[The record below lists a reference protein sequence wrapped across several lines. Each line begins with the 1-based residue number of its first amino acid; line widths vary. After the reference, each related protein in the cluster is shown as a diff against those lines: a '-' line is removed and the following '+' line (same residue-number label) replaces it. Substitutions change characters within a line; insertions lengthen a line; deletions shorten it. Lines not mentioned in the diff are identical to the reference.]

1 MIDHRAANLRPFRP
15 GQSGNPAGRPKSAR
29 SKIGERF
36 LQALHDDFNDH
47 GEGVIVRV
55 REEEPATYLRLVAAL
70 LPKEI
75 EAPRGIP
82 LEDATRD
89 ELLAVLAVIRQ
100 AQAAR
105 QAEDGQLTHERPLA
119 LA

>member
-36 LQALHDDFNDH
+36 LQALHADFDDH

-75 EAPRGIP
+75 EAPPGNP
-82 LEDATRD
+82 LEGATRD
-89 ELLAVLAVIRQ
+89 ELIALLAFIREVRATQ
-100 AQAAR
+100 QDEDAQLI
-105 QAEDGQLTHERPLA
+105 DGQPLA